1 MKKTV
6 SFLSLSMFLVASAY
20 AGEKIIVASAAGT
33 QSKAVVA
40 KAAVGK
46 VKAAEKKSASGE
58 YALESFGCCGLPQ

>member
-6 SFLSLSMFLVASAY
+6 SFLAISMFLVASAH
-20 AGEKIIVASAAGT
+20 AGEKIIVASAASS

-40 KAAVGK
+40 KAAVAK
-46 VKAAEKKSASGE
+46 VKSAEKKSAPAD

>member
-6 SFLSLSMFLVASAY
+6 SFLALSMFLVASAY

-40 KAAVGK
+40 KVAK
-46 VKAAEKKSASGE
+46 VKAAEKKPVSTD